1 MVEISTSLLSVENG
15 KEAEVI
21 LSLEK
26 AKTDYYHI
34 DVMDGKFVEKNT
46 YQKMMENSS
55 CIKRLSSLPLDIHLM
70 VNDIKNATDDFL
82 AYEPNIITFHYEACE
97 NAEEVFKYINYIK
110 QNNCKVGISIKPNT
124 DIQEIYKFLPFI
136 HMILIMTVEPGKGG
150 QTLLRDMIKKVE
162 NLKKYIDDE
171 QIEVD
176 IEVDGGINLTN
187 VKELKLAGANIIVA
201 GVAIVKAQN
210 FKEIIDEMKK

>member
-1 MVEISTSLLSVENG
+1 
-15 KEAEVI
+15 
-21 LSLEK
+21 
-26 AKTDYYHI
+26 
-34 DVMDGKFVEKNT
+34 
-46 YQKMMENSS
+46 
-55 CIKRLSSLPLDIHLM
+55 
-70 VNDIKNATDDFL
+70 
-82 AYEPNIITFHYEACE
+82 
-97 NAEEVFKYINYIK
+97 
-110 QNNCKVGISIKPNT
+110 
-124 DIQEIYKFLPFI
+124 
-136 HMILIMTVEPGKGG
+136 MILIMTVEPGKGG